1 MMTVALA
8 TFREAIRKKV
18 ILIIGCLTV
27 LYIIL
32 FSLVIHF
39 AMEDMRKNFA
49 DSAEIIRNTTG
60 IISILGFYFSSM
72 ITAFVTIMA
81 SVGTVSSEIESGVIH
96 SVITK
101 PIRRMDYVLGKYIGI
116 AIMVVGYS
124 SILYLFLMIQQFAFD
139 IPPLNHIQPGIF
151 LHGLALFCYEPLVLL
166 SLCLLGSVMLKTLNN
181 GIVTIGIYILGMI
194 GGMMEQ
200 IGSALELDGLMKW
213 GIFLSLLSPFD
224 SIYRRMISVL
234 YSSIDMIGSYF
245 AGPFFMSKTIP
256 SIWMMLYTVIY
267 CLGLILLAI
276 RKFNRRDI

>member
-1 MMTVALA
+1 MTIALT

-18 ILIIGCLTV
+18 ILIIACLTV
-27 LYIIL
+27 LYIVL

-39 AMEDMRKNFA
+39 AMEDMRKSFIDNT
-49 DSAEIIRNTTG
+49 EIIRNTTG

-96 SVITK
+96 SIITR
-101 PIRRMDYVLGKYIGI
+101 PIRRMEYILGKYIGI
-116 AIMVVGYS
+116 ALMVVGYS
-124 SILYLFLMIQQFAFD
+124 SILYLFLILLQFVFD
-139 IPPLNHIQPGIF
+139 IPPLNHIQPDIF
-151 LHGLALFCYEPLVLL
+151 LHSLALFCYEPLVLL
-166 SLCLLGSVMLKTLNN
+166 SLCLFGSVKLRTLNN

-200 IGSALELDGLMKW
+200 IGSAFELAGLMKW
-213 GIFLSLLSPFD
+213 GIFLSLVSPFD

-234 YSSIDMIGSYF
+234 YSSIGIIGSYF

-267 CLGLILLAI
+267 CIGFILLAI
-276 RKFNRRDI
+276 RRFNRRDI